1 MLYTVKEVSQK
12 TGLSPYTIRYYLREG
27 LFPSIERDSNGTR
40 LFNKTNIES
49 LYIIECM
56 KRCGMTISEIRQYME
71 WLLEGD
77 QNINQCLNLF
87 IEKQHVLEKEMKRL
101 QECIDAVKYKVWY
114 YQTAQEAGTMSIHDN
129 MPTKEIPKDMQEIRS
144 RMVDVKRLTE
154 KWE

>member
-1 MLYTVKEVSQK
+1 
-12 TGLSPYTIRYYLREG
+12 
-27 LFPSIERDSNGTR
+27 
-40 LFNKTNIES
+40 
-49 LYIIECM
+49 
-56 KRCGMTISEIRQYME
+56 ME

-77 QNINQCLNLF
+77 QNIDQCLNLF
-87 IEKQHVLEKEMKRL
+87 IEKQHVLEKEINRL

-129 MPTKEIPKDMQEIRS
+129 MPAKDIPKDMQEIRS